1 MTAVPSTPTILRAT
15 SSADF
20 LAALPRLTGMS
31 APESCFVVM
40 FDGKRTTGTARIDL
54 PERLEEQLGTP
65 GPELAAWIR
74 QVAELAIR
82 SLGPVAVVIDTA
94 SLLTEQPA
102 ASPHGVLT
110 AILAELLQTGDVP
123 LRDALVV
130 GPDGW
135 ASFGGDGADQPE
147 LHSLDE
153 IGASPLHDPAHRPL
167 PVDEWRAEHPGQTAE
182 GPEAIEALAVQMRG
196 EQQ

>member
-1 MTAVPSTPTILRAT
+1 MTAVSSTPTVLRAA

-40 FDGKRTTGTARIDL
+40 FDGKRTQGAARIDL

-65 GPELAAWIR
+65 GPELEAWIR

-82 SLGPVAVVIDTA
+82 SLGPVVVVIDTA

-110 AILAELLQTGDVP
+110 AILNDVLQAGDVP
-123 LRDALVV
+123 VRDALVV
-130 GPDGW
+130 GSDGW
-135 ASFGGDGADQPE
+135 ASFMDDSRDQPE

-153 IGASPLHDPAHRPL
+153 IGASPLHDPEHRPL
-167 PVDEWRAEHPGQTAE
+167 PVHEWRAEHPGQTAE
-182 GPEAIEALAVQMRG
+182 GAEVIEAFAAQMRG
-196 EQQ
+196 RQR

>member
-40 FDGKRTTGTARIDL
+40 FDGKRTTGTVRIDL
-54 PERLEEQLGTP
+54 PERLEDQLGTP
-65 GPELAAWIR
+65 GPELEAWIR

-110 AILAELLQTGDVP
+110 AILNDVLQAGDVP
-123 LRDALVV
+123 VRDALVV
-130 GPDGW
+130 GSDGW
-135 ASFGGDGADQPE
+135 TSFMGTDQPE
-147 LHSLDE
+147 LRSLDE
-153 IGASPLHDPAHRPL
+153 IGASLLHDPSFVPAQL
-167 PVDEWRAEHPGQTAE
+167 DEWRAEHPGRTAE

-196 EQQ
+196 GQR